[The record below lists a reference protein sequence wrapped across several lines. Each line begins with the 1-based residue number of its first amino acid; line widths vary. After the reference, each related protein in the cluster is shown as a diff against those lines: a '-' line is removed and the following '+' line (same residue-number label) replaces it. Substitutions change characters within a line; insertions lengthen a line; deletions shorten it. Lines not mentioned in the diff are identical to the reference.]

1 MAHASTPKELGEAL
15 RSNESTIEIEGDLVK
30 KVIRIRATGN
40 VAWAV
45 ALVALVGAVGL
56 AIAAIPTGGAT
67 LVAEAGF
74 VPAAAAVLGG
84 PAAIAAISIAVAAG
98 GVGALTKVRQYKEV
112 KRSDGLLVLERR

>member
-1 MAHASTPKELGEAL
+1 MSLPSNSSFEANGAAAAQLKRQQTNGKIMVHASTPKELGEAL
-15 RSNESTIEIEGDLVK
+15 RNNESTIEIEGDLAK

-56 AIAAIPTGGAT
+56 AIAAIPTGGTT
-67 LVAEAGF
+67 LVAEAAL

-84 PAAIAAISIAVAAG
+84 PATMR
-98 GVGALTKVRQYKEV
+98 L
-112 KRSDGLLVLERR
+112 